1 MTIIAGFVRPRGDSV
16 VLWADSAINHG
27 LGVRN
32 TTSSLGE
39 AADHDGERTTEEG
52 VIKLIQL
59 TSHAAATFASN
70 DADAAYAFI
79 RHMQPHM
86 ASARPLRDLLRDGVS
101 VTQISAPTRCLFAR
115 YLESPELC
123 VVSFPDG
130 YVDDVG
136 ICVDGSPAD
145 ELKLA
150 VLAAIEQGIRCGCS
164 NEQVIAALQAV
175 FLLRA
180 CQNSPFQ
187 DGVGGA
193 TFGLVI
199 TKEGLRWGD
208 DTGWIVLLRSSLI
221 AITETSTS

>member
-16 VLWADSAINHG
+16 VLWSDSAINHE

-39 AADHDGERTTEEG
+39 MAERDGQRTTEEG

-59 TSHAAATFASN
+59 TTHAAATFASN
-70 DADAAYAFI
+70 NADAAYAFV
-79 RHMQPHM
+79 RHMQRHM
-86 ASARPLRDLLRDGVS
+86 ISRRPLRDLLRDGVAAAP
-101 VTQISAPTRCLFAR
+101 VSAPTRCLFAR
-115 YLESPELC
+115 YLERPELC

-130 YVDDVG
+130 RVDDVG
-136 ICVDGSPAD
+136 IGVDGSPAD

-175 FLLRA
+175 FLMRA
-180 CQNSPFQ
+180 CLNTPFE

-193 TFGLVI
+193 T
-199 TKEGLRWGD
+199 
-208 DTGWIVLLRSSLI
+208 
-221 AITETSTS
+221 